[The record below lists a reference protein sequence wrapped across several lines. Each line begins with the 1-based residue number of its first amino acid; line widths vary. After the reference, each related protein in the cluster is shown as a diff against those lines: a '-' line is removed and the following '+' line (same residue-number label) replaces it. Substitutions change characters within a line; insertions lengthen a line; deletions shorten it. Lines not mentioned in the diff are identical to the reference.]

1 MKITAIDK
9 KVRIMIVAG
18 AFYTCL
24 FFFTYTFSSAAKE
37 KLVVIIVFL
46 SKLDHRGL
54 PISYTLLVRVRKFQ
68 LLLFYSELNEVRGR
82 YF

>member
-9 KVRIMIVAG
+9 KARIMIVAG
-18 AFYTCL
+18 AFYTS
-24 FFFTYTFSSAAKE
+24 FFSLHTHFSSAAKE

-46 SKLDHRGL
+46 SKLDHRAL